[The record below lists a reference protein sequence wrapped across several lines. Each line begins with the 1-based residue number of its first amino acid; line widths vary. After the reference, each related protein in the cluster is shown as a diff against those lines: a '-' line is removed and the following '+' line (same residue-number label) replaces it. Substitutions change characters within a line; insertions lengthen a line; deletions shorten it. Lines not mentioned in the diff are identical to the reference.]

1 MRALCVSL
9 LCAVLEAPWRPS
21 LRCVSRHLP
30 WQARRAPRPPSSSRR
45 RPLRRTAQWPRS
57 RRRLLPRRL
66 QIAWPKPA
74 GKRADK
80 HAPAVYV
87 FKSRT
92 STPLR
97 SYRRRSMYEARRSL
111 RILASRTLDKLHSG
125 CSSFRVRQHRI
136 PGFLV
141 VPQRSVQLLYVL
153 TASSCD
159 EKGWSVTRTRH
170 PPVQLLLPRKFNGV
184 VCSKRMVRGPGEL
197 TA

>member
-1 MRALCVSL
+1 MEALEDL
-9 LCAVLEAPWRPS
+9 
-21 LRCVSRHLP
+21 
-30 WQARRAPRPPSSSRR
+30 RRAWIRGSIDVSWLS
-45 RPLRRTAQWPRS
+45 PLKNENVRDD
-57 RRRLLPRRL
+57 L
-66 QIAWPKPA
+66 KPIVVPVSYLVR
-74 GKRADK
+74 K
-80 HAPAVYV
+80 P
-87 FKSRT
+87 F
-92 STPLR
+92 R